1 MTWRNR
7 IVGHGEQAAGQ
18 FMANPNNWR
27 IHPKAQREALT
38 GVLGE
43 VGWVQS
49 VIVNRTTG
57 HVLDGHARIEEALKL
72 GDETPVPFVEV
83 ELSED
88 EEAKILLTLD
98 PISAMAAADK
108 ANLDSLLREVSTASN
123 GIQSMLE
130 ELAANNGLIDS
141 LQEGA
146 AESVGDEFE
155 KSKVDL
161 PDKAFDMVFPSDNE
175 WGIPTL
181 LPQAALAGLPM
192 PCERWGRYARGSFNG
207 GTLHFYTDDARFET
221 IWETPEKI
229 VISQCKAI
237 LEPNV
242 STGSMTPRAFALW
255 GVYRKRWI
263 SRWVQQYGVAVFVDL
278 NVEPEFRELN
288 LLGVPRGW
296 THYATRGYDTRF
308 ELLDLDY
315 STAIEHANGNPIVFV
330 VVGGGKA
337 THAKCREHGWIH
349 VPQEAHAIEGRY
361 SDG

>member
-1 MTWRNR
+1 MTWKNR

-88 EEAKILLTLD
+88 EERKILLTLD

-108 ANLDSLLREVSTASN
+108 ANLDSLLREVSTSSSAVAD
-123 GIQSMLE
+123 MLADLAEQHGLLSALGE
-130 ELAANNGLIDS
+130 EEETPME
-141 LQEGA
+141 QK
-146 AESVGDEFE
+146 SVE
-155 KSKVDL
+155 L
-161 PDKAFDMVFPSDNE
+161 PVEAPDIIFPSDND
-175 WGIPTL
+175 WGIPSL
-181 LPQAALAGLPM
+181 LPQGNLSGLPM
-192 PCERWGRYARGSFNG
+192 PCERWGRFARGSFNG

-221 IWETPEKI
+221 IWKTPEKI
-229 VISQCKAI
+229 VLSKCKAI
-237 LEPNV
+237 TEPNV
-242 STGSMTPRAFALW
+242 STGKSTPKSLALW
-255 GVYRKRWI
+255 GIYRKRWI
-263 SRWVQQYGVAVFVDL
+263 SRWCQQYGIFVFVDL
-278 NVEPEFRELN
+278 NVEPEFADIN
-288 LLGVPRGW
+288 MLGVPRGW
-296 THYATRGYDTRF
+296 KHYATRGYDTRI
-308 ELLDLDY
+308 ELLDADFDLA
-315 STAIEHANGNPIVFV
+315 TKHAEGNDILFV

-337 THAKCREHGWIH
+337 TRAKCIERKWIH